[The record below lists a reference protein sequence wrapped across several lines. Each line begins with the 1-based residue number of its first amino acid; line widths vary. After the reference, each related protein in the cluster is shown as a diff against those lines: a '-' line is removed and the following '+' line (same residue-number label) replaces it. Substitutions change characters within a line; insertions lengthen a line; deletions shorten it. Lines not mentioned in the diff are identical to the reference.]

1 MSPSLFEVMGD
12 PLGNRVEV
20 RFAGDERSA
29 SQRAKQLLDSLKLGG
44 GKYKEQLVLS
54 PDNDKIQYF
63 LNPDKPPCQ
72 VRKEIWGKSLLE
84 ILQKAKPDSTFTL
97 QRVEAK
103 IWADKRPLCTVK
115 ILSENEARISWGE
128 SKRIQLNIDLG
139 TVEPPFAQAVL
150 DKGEKWT

>member
-1 MSPSLFEVMGD
+1 MGT
-12 PLGNRVEV
+12 
-20 RFAGDERSA
+20 
-29 SQRAKQLLDSLKLGG
+29 
-44 GKYKEQLVLS
+44 
-54 PDNDKIQYF
+54 
-63 LNPDKPPCQ
+63 
-72 VRKEIWGKSLLE
+72 SLLE

-115 ILSENEARISWGE
+115 ILSENEARISWEE

-150 DKGEKWT
+150 DKGEKLT